1 MLWHLA
7 RKSINR
13 GDAFLFEEEACCPL
27 LEPIA
32 HHAGVGAVG
41 RSKSIIHVHVSQ
53 LPAEIRTVPKASF
66 TCTSASFLQK

>member
-1 MLWHLA
+1 L
-7 RKSINR
+7 INH
-13 GDAFLFEEEACCPL
+13 GVAFLFEEEAGGPL
-27 LEPIA
+27 LEPVT

-66 TCTSASFLQK
+66 TYTSASFL